1 MHHFEVPKCKR
12 LEHLIKCVSEVR
24 VSGSTNVE
32 EVGYYTLIIDF
43 ENADGGDKSRVN
55 VVLVRE
61 YQAS

>member
-1 MHHFEVPKCKR
+1 MKW
-12 LEHLIKCVSEVR
+12 VSEVR

-32 EVGYYTLIIDF
+32 EVEYYTLIIDF
-43 ENADGGDKSRVN
+43 ENADGGDKSRIN